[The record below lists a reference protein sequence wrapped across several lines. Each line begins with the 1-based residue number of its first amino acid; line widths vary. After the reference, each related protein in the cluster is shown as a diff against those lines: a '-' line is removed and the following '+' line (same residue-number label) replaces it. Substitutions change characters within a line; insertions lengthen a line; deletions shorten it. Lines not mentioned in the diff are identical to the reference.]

1 MGIISIIKIHKEFNM
16 TKIIAYFVILFL
28 VSCSQRQVIWEK
40 YNSTQ
45 NQFNQDQF
53 ACQQA
58 SQVTIPGRPYQ
69 APQGQMVSG
78 IYVAPA
84 LAQQLAAIAASTSSV
99 RTDEGAFTNCMQSKG
114 YSGRYK

>member
-1 MGIISIIKIHKEFNM
+1 MVLKKMALLLI
-16 TKIIAYFVILFL
+16 TTFVA
-28 VSCSQRQVIWEK
+28 SCAQRQVVWDK
-40 YNSTQ
+40 YGTSQTQ
-45 NQFNQDQF
+45 FSQDTF
-53 ACQQA
+53 YCEQA

-84 LAQQLAAIAASTSSV
+84 LSQQLAAIAASTSSV

>member
-1 MGIISIIKIHKEFNM
+1 VKMVLKKLALLLII
-16 TKIIAYFVILFL
+16 TFVT
-28 VSCSQRQVIWEK
+28 SCAQKQVVWDKYGASQ
-40 YNSTQ
+40 TQ
-45 NQFNQDQF
+45 FSQDTF
-53 ACQQA
+53 YCEQA

-84 LAQQLAAIAASTSSV
+84 LSQQLAAIAASTSSV